1 MLWDTDDRLC
11 LSSVGPVLLTP
22 PLASLSHPLQARVS
36 CSWPLAWAQLWR
48 CWVCTASSGLT
59 AALGNRYAVG
69 HDPSLWLS
77 ARRIHPIP
85 PPPGFCGCL
94 QDSHVKVFV
103 FFGLLVFFVVS
114 VTAVVTMLNADDQD
128 GITEG
133 LDFGWHKC
141 VALPPALAT
150 ALHGRCIT

>member
-1 MLWDTDDRLC
+1 MQLAVGMGAAVALLGLYGLIGPYC
-11 LSSVGPVLLTP
+11 CAGESV
-22 PLASLSHPLQARVS
+22 
-36 CSWPLAWAQLWR
+36 R
-48 CWVCTASSGLT
+48 CWSRPFAVVVGASYSP
-59 AALGNRYAVG
+59 Y
-69 HDPSLWLS
+69 P
-77 ARRIHPIP
+77 P